1 MKAKAGTYMKNR
13 SYPLALCALL
23 LASCGQG
30 ASSASEPSLPS
41 SSPTESSSSSEA
53 SASQSEDSFDHT
65 LPDRTGLPYVGNLDS
80 LKKHVFQGRYI
91 WEKKAIADT
100 HVAFRFHI
108 SLDKA
113 PESAILH
120 LSAESKAT
128 VFVNGEVAAIDAVLK
143 RGPTKV
149 DSFYQDVDVTA
160 FLKKGDNVVA
170 ILVHYW
176 AHLGNASVDP
186 GAAGLIYDLDVDGKT
201 YSSGSSTKVKRLESY
216 RNIRVLSQTG
226 EYPERERSTF
236 LSEREIYYDARLE
249 EDFANP
255 SYDDSAWAEATE
267 VALPGYAPF
276 GDLYLG
282 DIPAF
287 TYEEIQDATDLDEV
301 LGKSISEPTTV
312 AFRLKEN
319 MQFLPYFEVEAKEGG
334 ERISFYTN
342 TYRTQ
347 NRVSLMDDYVCKKGD
362 NAYQHLYWRSGSTL
376 ILDLPAGVTLK
387 KVGYRRTAYDAAEV
401 GYFQCESEDMNSLWT
416 KASNT
421 LRICMRDT
429 FMDCPERERSPYA
442 GDSANQIGEALY
454 TMGED
459 GWKMLKKTYLTL
471 SGWAK
476 EDGIF
481 PLRWPSTTTNECPM
495 QNLAFSLTLSEY
507 YRHTGDIETVRL
519 TYPILA
525 HYLAQWNL
533 NEDGSVQYRDGTFQ
547 WTDWGSGM
555 DNDLMENGW
564 YYWACESLNDL
575 GARIGNTSY
584 QAFFEE
590 RMPRIKAA
598 FAPKFR
604 KQKGFASKEGAYDD
618 RGNALAVLS
627 GLAEKEDYEDVTN
640 ILVSTKNASPYMER
654 YVEEALGKMG
664 RLEELKARILD
675 RYQPMIDY
683 DESTLWEVWS
693 PKPKDGT
700 INHGWSG
707 GPLLA
712 MAKYYAGIV
721 PTDGGYASYEVSP
734 SPVLGNFRA
743 LAPSPRG
750 NIALSYEDGTL
761 TVDGPAGGT
770 LRLDDSFGTVVNVEG
785 SALTDGAYP
794 LTGARV
800 VITFQK

>member
-1 MKAKAGTYMKNR
+1 MKNR
-13 SYPLALCALL
+13 SYPIALCALL
-23 LASCGQG
+23 LASCGQSG
-30 ASSASEPSLPS
+30 SASDVSSNPSTASSEVS
-41 SSPTESSSSSEA
+41 STSSSEMVA
-53 SASQSEDSFDHT
+53 SSVSEESFDRT
-65 LPDRTGLPYVGNLDS
+65 LPSREGLPYVQNLDV
-80 LKKHVFQGRYI
+80 LKKHDFQGRFI
-91 WEKKAIADT
+91 WEKKTVADT
-100 HVAFRFHI
+100 HVAFRFHV
-108 SLDKA
+108 SLEKDPQK
-113 PESAILH
+113 AILH

-149 DSFYQDVDVTA
+149 DSFYQDVDLA
-160 FLKKGDNVVA
+160 SFLKKGGNVVT

-176 AHLGNASVDP
+176 AHSGNASVDP
-186 GAAGLIYDLDVDGKT
+186 GVAGLIYDLEVDGKT
-201 YSSGSSTKVKRLESY
+201 YSSGSSTKVKRLDSY
-216 RNIRVLSQTG
+216 RNIRVLSGTG
-226 EYPERERSTF
+226 EYPERDRSTF

-249 EDFANP
+249 EDFASL
-255 SYDDSAWAEATE
+255 SYDDSSWANATE
-267 VALPGYAPF
+267 IGLPGYVPF

-287 TYEEIQDATDLDEV
+287 TYEEIVDAVDVDGV
-301 LGKSISEPTTV
+301 LGKTITEPTT
-312 AFRLKEN
+312 AHFRLSEN
-319 MQFLPYFEVEAKEGG
+319 MQFLPYFELEAENGG
-334 ERISFYTN
+334 EDIAFYTN

-347 NRVSLMDDYVCKKGD
+347 NNVSLMDDYVCKKG
-362 NAYQHLYWRSGSTL
+362 NNVYQHLYWRSGSTL
-376 ILDLPAGVTLK
+376 ILDLPAGVRLT
-387 KVGYRRTAYDAAEV
+387 KVGYRRTAYDAAEI
-401 GYFQCESEDMNSLWT
+401 GYFHSELEDMTTLWN

-442 GDSANQIGEALY
+442 GDSANQIAEALY

-471 SGWAK
+471 SGWAR

-507 YRHTGDIETVRL
+507 YRHTGDLDTVKA
-519 TYPILA
+519 TFPILA
-525 HYLAQWNL
+525 NYVSLWNL
-533 NEDGSVQYRDGTFQ
+533 NDDGSVKYRDGTFQ

-555 DNDLMENGW
+555 DNELMENGW
-564 YYWACESLNDL
+564 YYWACQSLNDL
-575 GARIGNTSY
+575 GKMIGDTSH

-590 RMPRIKAA
+590 RLPRIKAA

-604 KQKGFASKEGAYDD
+604 KEKGFASKEGAYDD

-627 GLAEKEDYEDVTN
+627 GLADEEDYEDVAN
-640 ILVSTKNASPYMER
+640 ILISTKKASPYMER
-654 YVEEALGKMG
+654 YAEEALGKMG
-664 RLEELKARILD
+664 KYEALKDRILD

-721 PTDGGYASYEVSP
+721 PTSGGYATYDVTP
-734 SPVLGNFRA
+734 DARLGEFEA
-743 LAPSPRG
+743 LAPTPRG
-750 NIALSYEDGTL
+750 NIILSYKGNTLIISGPSGGTL
-761 TVDGPAGGT
+761 T
-770 LRLDDSFGTVVNVEG
+770 LNDSFGEVLQVEG
-785 SALTDGAYP
+785 SSLVDGSYALSGETV
-794 LTGARV
+794 TV
-800 VITFQK
+800 TFAN